1 MSSNRNQNILEHIIS
16 YCNDISHTLVRIHY
30 NFQEF
35 ETDKDFKNSISMS
48 LMQIGELSTH
58 LSEDFKLSTKHE
70 IPWGLI
76 KGMRN
81 HYAHGYA
88 FMDNKEIFET
98 AVNDIPELKLKC
110 QQIIQEKQKEQN
122 IKTDKTKK
130 GFTI

>member
-1 MSSNRNQNILEHIIS
+1 
-16 YCNDISHTLVRIHY
+16 
-30 NFQEF
+30 
-35 ETDKDFKNSISMS
+35 MS
-48 LMQIGELSTH
+48 LMQIRELSTH
-58 LSEDFKLSTKHE
+58 LSENFKLSTKHE

-98 AVNDIPELKLKC
+98 AVNDIPELKRKC
-110 QQIIQEKQKEQN
+110 RQIIQEKQKEQN

>member
-1 MSSNRNQNILEHIIS
+1 MSNNRDQNILEHIVS
-16 YCNDISHTLVRIHY
+16 YCDDIAHTLERVH
-30 NFQEF
+30 NSFEEF
-35 ETDKDFKNSISMS
+35 EADKDFKNSISMS

-58 LSEDFKLSTKHE
+58 LSEDFKLSTKSE

-98 AVNDIPELKLKC
+98 AINDIPEMKRKC
-110 QQIIQEKQKEQN
+110 QQMILKNRNQ
-122 IKTDKTKK
+122 
-130 GFTI
+130 